1 MWFTNRRKFK
11 VEMDKNYSFY
21 YRLILVS
28 FSLFAINTAFNSFVY
43 EILFII
49 PLWKIYTFNI
59 ALVLISY
66 WTLLQVA
73 KTKFNNLTAFIII
86 SINKMLISLIFLS
99 PVFDSNGD
107 KEGLVLT
114 FFTIYFIFLFFEITS
129 LKKIFLRDN
138 HS

>member
-1 MWFTNRRKFK
+1 MG
-11 VEMDKNYSFY
+11 KNNSFY

-28 FSLFAINTAFNSFVY
+28 FSLFAINNAFNSFVY

-49 PLWKIYTFNI
+49 PLWKIHAFNI
-59 ALVLISY
+59 VLVLISY
-66 WTLLQVA
+66 WTLYWVA

-86 SINKMLISLIFLS
+86 SINKMLISIIFLF
-99 PVFDSNGD
+99 PVLDSNGD
-107 KEGLVLT
+107 KEGLILT
-114 FFTIYFIFLFFEITS
+114 FFTIYFVFLFFEITS